1 MELITKKK
9 TKIVCTIGPAS
20 DTPEMIYKLY
30 QAGMNVMRVN
40 FSHGTHEE
48 QLAKIDIAR
57 SFEKKYGIYIPVAL
71 DTKGPEIRTGY
82 MENGQV
88 PVKKGQVMRITK
100 TPMKGN
106 SEKFYC
112 TYTGLYDDVKVG
124 DIILIDDGNLEM
136 KVIEK
141 DESTKEIVVQAQ
153 NDHYIKD
160 QKGMNVPMSRLS
172 MPYISE
178 QDEKDLQF
186 GAEHDMDAIFASFCR
201 RPEDIQAIR
210 DVLAKYGKVIPIF
223 AKIENPEGVEKIE
236 DIVKTADGIMV
247 ARGDLGDEIPPEE
260 VPLVQRKIIRLCR
273 QYGKPVITATQMLDS
288 MTSHPR
294 PTRAEVSDVA
304 TAIDESSDCVML
316 SGESASGL
324 YPVESVQMQA
334 AISAAMERELPY
346 ESLARQAFDTSEH
359 TINDAIA
366 NSIANTALLIGAKLI
381 VNFTQTG
388 NSTKRISK
396 ARPCC
401 PIISVTNNRKTC
413 LAGGWLWGVYSVY
426 RAASQFSSK
435 NAFKAAAF
443 STLRPVAAGQPF
455 LGTCGLFSLNRK
467 KLSLA
472 CKAEADS
479 GRLKP
484 VRRLTAF
491 APSNLKKNFL
501 FSRFPCNSY
510 TYNPPS
516 AYPISGS
523 NSPAG
528 RTVRGSGFAR
538 VAEAFLP

>member
-1 MELITKKK
+1 MELVLKKK
-9 TKIVCTIGPAS
+9 TKVVCTIGPAS
-20 DTPEMIYKLY
+20 DSPEMIYKLY

-48 QLAKIDIAR
+48 QLAKINIAR

-88 PVKKGQVMRITK
+88 PVKKGQIMRITK
-100 TPMKGN
+100 TPMTGTA
-106 SEKFYC
+106 EKFYC
-112 TYTGLYDDVKVG
+112 TYTGLYGDVKVG

-141 DESTKEIVVQAQ
+141 DEKAQEIVVQAQ

-178 QDEKDLQF
+178 QDKQDLKF
-186 GAEHDMDAIFASFCR
+186 GAEYDMDAIFASFCR
-201 RPEDIQAIR
+201 RPEDITAIR
-210 DVLAKYGKVIPIF
+210 DELAKYGKVIPIF

-236 DIVKTADGIMV
+236 EIVKTADGVMV
-247 ARGDLGDEIPPEE
+247 ARGDLGDEIPPEQ

-273 QYGKPVITATQMLDS
+273 TYGKPVITATQMLDS
-288 MTSHPR
+288 MTTHPR

-304 TAIDESSDCVML
+304 TAIDESSDCIML

-324 YPVESVQMQA
+324 YPVESVKMQT
-334 AISAAMERELPY
+334 AISMAMEAELPY
-346 ESLARQAFDTSEH
+346 EQLAHEAFDTSER

-388 NSTKRISK
+388 NSTRRISK

-401 PIISVTNNRKTC
+401 PIISVTNNRKTA
-413 LAGGWLWGVYSVY
+413 LAGGWLWGVYSVLIKTSMPDFIEEMEVLALKIA
-426 RAASQFSSK
+426 RD
-435 NAFKAAAF
+435 
-443 STLRPVAAGQPF
+443 
-455 LGTCGLFSLNRK
+455 SL
-467 KLSLA
+467 
-472 CKAEADS
+472 
-479 GRLKP
+479 
-484 VRRLTAF
+484 
-491 APSNLKKNFL
+491 
-501 FSRFPCNSY
+501 
-510 TYNPPS
+510 
-516 AYPISGS
+516 I
-523 NSPAG
+523 PAG
-528 RTVRGSGFAR
+528 SPIIIAGGTPTGAGKTNFMRIVNVNQIKDFD
-538 VAEAFLP
+538 